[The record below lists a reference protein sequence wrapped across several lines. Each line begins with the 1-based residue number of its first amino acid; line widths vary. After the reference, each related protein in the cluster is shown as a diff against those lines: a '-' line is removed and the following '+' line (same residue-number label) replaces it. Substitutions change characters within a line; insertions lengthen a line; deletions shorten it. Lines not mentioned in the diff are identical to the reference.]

1 MFSLRGSLV
10 LLAASILGYTL
21 QISNGTLH
29 PDAFNLT
36 CAVLVIST
44 LAVVLRDRE
53 LTPQA
58 TLAPLL
64 ICLVALGV
72 FFSIHFTTS
81 PGVYL
86 RGGGEL
92 FIEHHRYAAVA
103 AILSGVALADGKSK
117 APFLLLL
124 ASYFAL
130 GVWLLK
136 ASPAPMID
144 VWYWHRAGY
153 DALAAGTNP
162 YAIFMPNIYGHTQ
175 WFAPGLA
182 DNTKVFVGYP
192 YPPVTMLLGW
202 TGHLLKQDY
211 RYWNLVAQILAAAF
225 IAFSRPGRMATLAAI
240 IFLFTPRGLFV
251 LEQGWTEATSAMAI
265 AGCVCCAVRWP
276 KALPW
281 VFGIM
286 LGVKQYFVFALPL
299 LPLLLGTKDPKVLF
313 RFLLKAA
320 IIPAIITVPFMLWGP
335 GAFFNSV
342 VAFQAKQPFRAD
354 ALSVMA
360 FLVSKGGPMLP
371 LNISFGLAAGAAG
384 LALWRSNKSPAAFSA
399 ALALT
404 LLFFF
409 FFAKQAFTN
418 YYYLIIACLCA
429 AAGAGLSDSSATRA
443 GSASPT

>member
-1 MFSLRGSLV
+1 MFSVRGSLV
-10 LLAASILGYTL
+10 LLAASLLGYAL

-29 PDAFNLT
+29 PDAFSLT
-36 CAVLVIST
+36 CAVVMITL
-44 LAVVLRDRE
+44 LAVLLPDRALSE
-53 LTPQA
+53 KA
-58 TLAPLL
+58 ALAPLL
-64 ICLVALGV
+64 ICLVALSV
-72 FFSIHFTTS
+72 FFSIHFTTA

-86 RGGGEL
+86 RGGGDI
-92 FIEHHRYAAVA
+92 FVEHHRLAAVA
-103 AILSGVALADGKSK
+103 AILSGVALADGKQK
-117 APFLLLL
+117 APVLLLL
-124 ASYFAL
+124 ATWL
-130 GVWLLK
+130 GLGLWLLK

-153 DALAAGTNP
+153 EALAQGIDP
-162 YAIFMPNIYGHTQ
+162 YAIHMPNIYGHTR

-192 YPPVTMLLGW
+192 YPPVTMLLGGL
-202 TGHLLKQDY
+202 GHLLKQDY
-211 RYWNLVAQILAAAF
+211 RYFNLVAQTLAAGF

-240 IFLFTPRGLFV
+240 LFLYTPRGLFV
-251 LEQGWTEATSAMAI
+251 LEQGWTESISALAI
-265 AGCVCCAVRWP
+265 TACVCCAVRWP
-276 KALPW
+276 RALPW
-281 VFGIM
+281 VFGVM

-299 LPLLLGTKDPKVLF
+299 LPLLTGTSDLKVLL
-313 RFLLKAA
+313 RFVLKAA
-320 IIPAIITVPFMLWGP
+320 IIPLVITLPFALWDP

-360 FLVSKGGPMLP
+360 FLASNGGPMLP
-371 LNISFGLAAGAAG
+371 LNISFLLAAGASA
-384 LALWRSNKSPAAFSA
+384 LALWRSNRSPAAFSA
-399 ALALT
+399 ALALV

-429 AAGAGLSDSSATRA
+429 AAGAGLSDPAASRA